1 MKTQINDLVQGSQ
14 FVAGTNQSIRDARGE
29 QVLKENGDTITLRF
43 TTVRGSFDVTLNRW
57 VSTTGKTWYY
67 TSSAIS
73 DADAAILGYDMSV
86 YKYLHEASLILYS
99 DMRCEIQF
107 AARKTENHQWKFR
120 GSSKLNNS
128 TIAIL

>member
-43 TTVRGSFDVTLNRW
+43 TTVRGSFDVTLNRQ

-67 TSSAIS
+67 TSSAIT
-73 DADAAILGYDMSV
+73 DAEAAILGYDMSI

-120 GSSKLNNS
+120 GSSNLDNS
-128 TIAIL
+128 TITIL

>member
-43 TTVRGSFDVTLNRW
+43 TTVRGSFDVTLNRQ

-67 TSSAIS
+67 TSSVIT
-73 DADAAILGYDMSV
+73 DAEAAILGYDMSI

-120 GSSKLNNS
+120 GSSKLDNS
-128 TIAIL
+128 TITIL

>member
-14 FVAGTNQSIRDARGE
+14 FVADTNQSIRDARGE
-29 QVLKENGDTITLRF
+29 RVLKENGDTITLRF

-128 TIAIL
+128 TITIL